1 MTFNVNEF
9 LDFTSWAVSFSV
21 WLVSSSL
28 AFAMGLRI
36 RAPKLRG
43 RGSGY
48 SSGPRIDGEF
58 LLIYSLYV
66 VNDPKFLWFRIN
78 RDPAEILS
86 GRIYDNYYKNYVGD
100 LLRFRD
106 RSTGKLSISCVV
118 RPGDQIEFLPFV
130 KANHSPEYAV
140 ASHEEERAAGLGR
153 TRFLDADKSFQVH
166 LEDSLG
172 RKHKLRLRV
181 RNSPS
186 GMDVEYSLS
195 LADRLDKVRSGFV
208 EIIGAFRLR

>member
-1 MTFNVNEF
+1 MTFNLTEF
-9 LDFTSWAVSFSV
+9 LDLTSWAFNLSV
-21 WLVSSSL
+21 WLVSSVI
-28 AFAMGLRI
+28 AFAMGLRV

-58 LLIYSLYV
+58 LLIYSLNV

-86 GRIYDNYYKNYVGD
+86 GRLYDTYYKNYVGD
-100 LLRFRD
+100 MLRFRD
-106 RSTGKLSISCVV
+106 RSTGKLSTRCVV
-118 RPGDQIEFLPFV
+118 RPGEQIEFFPFT
-130 KANHSPEYAV
+130 KINHSPEYSIAGHDGDR
-140 ASHEEERAAGLGR
+140 SAGLGK
-153 TRFLDADKSFQVH
+153 TRFLDSEKSFQVH

-172 RKHKLRLRV
+172 RRHKLRLRV
-181 RNSPS
+181 RNSP
-186 GMDVEYSLS
+186 GAMDVEYNLS

-208 EIIGAFRLR
+208 EI